1 MITKHMNFVGPYIFE
16 DGIIPHIKCNLVAET
31 WGRPTQAAKC
41 NVMVGS
47 DRFYSRNTIDI
58 LIDTDIFYD

>member
-1 MITKHMNFVGPYIFE
+1 MVTKHMNVVGPYIFE

-41 NVMVGS
+41 NVMVGTE
-47 DRFYSRNTIDI
+47 RFYSRNTIDI
-58 LIDTDIFYD
+58 